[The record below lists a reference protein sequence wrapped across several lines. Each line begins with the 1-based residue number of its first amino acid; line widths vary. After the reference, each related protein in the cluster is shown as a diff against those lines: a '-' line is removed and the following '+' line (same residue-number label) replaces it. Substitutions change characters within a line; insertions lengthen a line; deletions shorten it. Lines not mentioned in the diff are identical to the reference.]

1 MRSQGLATTDVLLSG
16 QAGVQLFQQRS
27 RRHRQQA
34 PNATTSRS
42 ESRSLHMR
50 QHQSLRDL
58 TAPEQKLLWH
68 LKFDT
73 GFSIQQLQSSIAIYH
88 TSQQSFLVEITIIYN
103 IYNIYLY
110 ITYIIYDIYIMLYL
124 NYSRNGFGDLG
135 GWVGLGRSIKFLC
148 IQFVCLIFTR
158 YVPKTHATGKRTF
171 DKPRLYL
178 SATPA
183 VLKTM
188 VPRPL
193 MVGKA
198 VEWWPPISLS
208 NQKLK
213 S

>member
-1 MRSQGLATTDVLLSG
+1 MRSQALATTDVLLSG

-27 RRHRQQA
+27 RRRRQQA

-110 ITYIIYDIYIMLYL
+110 ITYIIYDIYIYIMCIFELFKKWIWRFGGLGWIGALHKISLYL
-124 NYSRNGFGDLG
+124 
-135 GWVGLGRSIKFLC
+135 
-148 IQFVCLIFTR
+148 VCL
-158 YVPKTHATGKRTF
+158 F
-171 DKPRLYL
+171 DFY
-178 SATPA
+178 
-183 VLKTM
+183 
-188 VPRPL
+188 
-193 MVGKA
+193 
-198 VEWWPPISLS
+198 SLCS
-208 NQKLK
+208 QNSCNWKENLR
-213 S
+213 